1 MVSSIVRPDRRRERT
16 RAALLDAG
24 EALFAAKGREG
35 VTIDEITA
43 AADVA
48 KGSFYNHFADRD
60 ALAREVY
67 RLVRETVE
75 AQVDAANAGVVDP
88 AVRMARAGCVYI
100 AFAMAAP
107 RRAGAL
113 NRLFAGEAMVDSPLN
128 RGLRADLDAGFAQG
142 RFKGLS
148 PAAAV
153 LLIFGV
159 AQAGMG
165 RALDRTLPPLDAAT
179 VGDLYGGLLRGL
191 GTAPEEAGRIA
202 AEAARDLI
210 APLASA
216 AQPSSRKRNEP

>member
-1 MVSSIVRPDRRRERT
+1 MVSPVPARPDRRRERT

-24 EALFAAKGREG
+24 EALFAAKGRDG

-48 KGSFYNHFADRD
+48 KGSFYNHFTDRD

-75 AQVDAANAGVVDP
+75 GQVEAANAGVADP
-88 AVRMARAGCVYI
+88 AARMARAGCVYI

-128 RGLRADLDAGFAQG
+128 RGLRADLDAGFAAG
-142 RFKGLS
+142 RFRDIS
-148 PAAAV
+148 PGAAV

-165 RALDRTLPPLDAAT
+165 RALDRALPPLDQAT

-191 GTAPEEAGRIA
+191 GAPPDEAGRIA
-202 AEAARDLI
+202 ADAARDLI
-210 APLASA
+210 
-216 AQPSSRKRNEP
+216 EPIAKSLRQRTRP

>member
-1 MVSSIVRPDRRRERT
+1 MPSRPDRRRERT

-24 EALFAAKGREG
+24 EALFAAKGRDG

-48 KGSFYNHFADRD
+48 KGSFYNHFTDRD

-75 AQVDAANAGVVDP
+75 GQVEAANAGVADP
-88 AVRMARAGCVYI
+88 AARMARAGCVYI

-128 RGLRADLDAGFAQG
+128 RGLRADLEAGFSAG
-142 RFKGLS
+142 RFRDIS
-148 PAAAV
+148 PGAAV

-165 RALDRTLPPLDAAT
+165 RALDPTLPPLDAAT

-191 GTAPEEAGRIA
+191 GAPPDEAGCIA
-202 AEAARDLI
+202 ADAACDLI
-210 APLASA
+210 
-216 AQPSSRKRNEP
+216 EPIAKTLRQRTRP